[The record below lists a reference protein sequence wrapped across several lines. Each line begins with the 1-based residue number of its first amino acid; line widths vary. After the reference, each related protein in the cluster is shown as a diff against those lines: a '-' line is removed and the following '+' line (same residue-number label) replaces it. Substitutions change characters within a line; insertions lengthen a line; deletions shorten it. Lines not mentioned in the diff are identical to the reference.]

1 MTHFACL
8 AQGYDVHRLSVARR
22 NIHDEHTHA
31 RHNRFSNW
39 RVAFPILLAVISL
52 TFTHVCPLPL
62 NGESIILFFAILFL
76 LSLIIF
82 CILYLALP
90 DARRNGAENGVGR

>member
-76 LSLIIF
+76 LSLSIF

-90 DARRNGAENGVGR
+90 DARRNEVTTK